1 MNSAKY
7 AAIGAVA
14 ACLFSCGDDGE
25 GGPGTLRVQLQGEE
39 SITGE
44 IKAGP
49 GEEETRDC
57 SVTYQKYLVAIG
69 RVAIANA
76 KESAMRSDPAVFIA
90 DMKGLGE
97 TGATLATFADIPSG
111 QWESFSFETP
121 IAPAEAQTLGAVT
134 PQERDE
140 MVAKGLTYWIEGT
153 VVCPEPARTVTFK
166 FQVAVPTMYYQCESD
181 GEPGVAVS
189 AGGTST
195 ATVTLH
201 GDHLW
206 FDSLPSA
213 TEGTVNRRAGWILHA
228 DPDGNGMVD
237 TADLA
242 AVPAAVAFPS
252 SLGYNLAGAN
262 IENALDF
269 VKAQLSTQGHLNG
282 EGECL
287 WPPL

>member
-7 AAIGAVA
+7 AALGALA
-14 ACLFSCGDDGE
+14 AGLFSCAEDGE

-44 IKAGP
+44 ISVGT
-49 GEEETRDC
+49 EEEQTRDC

-69 RVAIANA
+69 RVGLANTKA
-76 KESAMRSDPAVFIA
+76 SAMRSDPAVFIA

-97 TGATLATFADIPSG
+97 TGATLATFTDIPSG

-121 IAPAEAQTLGAVT
+121 IASAEAQTLGAVT
-134 PQERDE
+134 PQEREE

-153 VVCPEPARTVTFK
+153 VVCPERTVSFK
-166 FQVAVPTMYYQCESD
+166 FQVAVPTVYHQCQSD

-213 TEGTVNRRAGWILHA
+213 AEGTVNRRAAWILHA
-228 DPDGNGMVD
+228 DPDGDGMVD

-242 AVPAAVAFPS
+242 AVRAEVAFPS
-252 SLGYNLAGAN
+252 SLGYRLDGAE
-262 IENALDF
+262 IANALDF
-269 VKAQLSTQGHLNG
+269 VKAQLRTQGHLNV

-287 WPPL
+287 WSAP